1 MNYNILSFLFAWTF
15 PTKKDRGVF
24 RSLCN
29 DIENRKLVKSIQCNY
44 LKIQNKLKTKSN
56 VRVLFLINEI
66 SKWKTQSLIEEMSK
80 SDIFEPII
88 AVTIADIQKRLS
100 TKEKSQILNESIS
113 YFNKKDIEV
122 VCAYDPIKNKAI
134 SLDKFSPDI
143 VFYQQPYNLPKI
155 QDIPK
160 VSKYALTCYVPYYL
174 PDYRNFE
181 LDCGYSFH
189 KNLFRFYVLN
199 ENLKEEYQIH
209 LHSKNEFCENIK
221 AVGHTTLD
229 LYKKYQSVSNKE
241 YVIYAPHWSI
251 PHQNNENNIN
261 ISTFMNNGEFIL
273 QYAKEHPEI
282 NWVFKP
288 HPTLKTALRR
298 IGEWSDAKIEN
309 YYSEWSKIA
318 HCCYDSE
325 YLQLFFESKALI
337 TDSGS
342 FLLEYFF
349 TGKPIIHLLSDE
361 SINKPYK
368 FLKDI
373 FNSFYKVYD
382 LDELSNTLNELI
394 IQNKDYKYEERNKL
408 LKLNNMLDGNTS
420 CNIINDL
427 LSFMKGVK

>member
-209 LHSKNEFCENIK
+209 LHSK
-221 AVGHTTLD
+221 
-229 LYKKYQSVSNKE
+229 
-241 YVIYAPHWSI
+241 
-251 PHQNNENNIN
+251 
-261 ISTFMNNGEFIL
+261 MNF
-273 QYAKEHPEI
+273 
-282 NWVFKP
+282 
-288 HPTLKTALRR
+288 
-298 IGEWSDAKIEN
+298 AKI
-309 YYSEWSKIA
+309 
-318 HCCYDSE
+318 
-325 YLQLFFESKALI
+325 
-337 TDSGS
+337 
-342 FLLEYFF
+342 
-349 TGKPIIHLLSDE
+349 
-361 SINKPYK
+361 
-368 FLKDI
+368 
-373 FNSFYKVYD
+373 
-382 LDELSNTLNELI
+382 
-394 IQNKDYKYEERNKL
+394 
-408 LKLNNMLDGNTS
+408 LKL
-420 CNIINDL
+420 
-427 LSFMKGVK
+427 